1 MSATILIVD
10 DSPTEAGI
18 VRNML
23 ESAGYRVL
31 HAENANIGIQTAID
45 AQPDLILM
53 DVVMPGMSGFQA
65 TRKLTKNP
73 ETQAIP
79 ILMLTTK
86 DQESDQFWGIKN
98 GASKYMIKPPQKEA
112 LLAAIQELIEQS
124 K

>member
-18 VRNML
+18 VKKML
-23 ESAGYRVL
+23 EDAGYDVL
-31 HAENANIGIQTAID
+31 WSENANIGIMTAIEK
-45 AQPDLILM
+45 QPNLILM

-73 ETQAIP
+73 ETQHIP

-86 DQESDQFWGIKN
+86 DQTSDQYWGIKN
-98 GASKYMIKPPQKEA
+98 GASKYMIKPPAKDE
-112 LLAAIQELIEQS
+112 LLAAIRELLA
-124 K
+124 